1 MDEYSF
7 DIPLLPL
14 VGNTKASDVPS
25 PEEYTYWKDRKNR
38 CFYIDYIIDDDFML
52 IELSKIIVQ
61 MNMEEM
67 NIPEEELKPIYLWLF
82 TYGGSLDQAQYFC
95 DLVESSRIPIITICM
110 GAAMSAGFLIFL
122 AGKKRYAFPHSRMLV
137 HSGSGAFQGTAEQI
151 EEAQKDYKK
160 QINEMKEYILAR
172 TSIPE
177 RIFSKNR
184 SKDWYLTAADLEE
197 YKIVDKI
204 ITNIS
209 EIF

>member
-67 NIPEEELKPIYLWLF
+67 NIPEEELKPI
-82 TYGGSLDQAQYFC
+82 
-95 DLVESSRIPIITICM
+95 
-110 GAAMSAGFLIFL
+110 
-122 AGKKRYAFPHSRMLV
+122 
-137 HSGSGAFQGTAEQI
+137 
-151 EEAQKDYKK
+151 
-160 QINEMKEYILAR
+160 
-172 TSIPE
+172 
-177 RIFSKNR
+177 
-184 SKDWYLTAADLEE
+184 
-197 YKIVDKI
+197 
-204 ITNIS
+204 
-209 EIF
+209 